1 MVLDDTWARS
11 HLLGRG
17 LIEPDG
23 GSPPGI
29 TLRRIPGRNLLYRVD
44 IDGGTPILLKRAV
57 DPETRRGLERESES
71 YDRIVRH
78 VSPAGLT
85 VPRKLDYDPITSTL
99 VLEFLVR
106 HRPLTESTRWGQ
118 SSGLARELG
127 RTLVR
132 LHAIPAAGLP
142 PTLPWVL
149 SLVHPPVGILREAT
163 RGNLDLVHRIQRS
176 RTWRPA
182 LKRLAD
188 EWSPRSFIHGDL
200 RSSNILLD
208 DRPGDRSV
216 LALVDWE
223 LAGAGEPCWD
233 AGWALAGILASRA
246 RPLSDAF
253 PLVQALWAG
262 YVEEAGPS
270 REASGTR
277 APLSRTL
284 RWTAAATLQL
294 AYEETSRGPV
304 EAPFV
309 IRLLELG
316 RSLLERPKVWIDR
329 VFLTSSR

>member
-1 MVLDDTWARS
+1 MVLDEAGARS
-11 HLLGRG
+11 HLLERG
-17 LIEPDG
+17 LIERDG
-23 GSPPGI
+23 KSAPGI
-29 TLRRIPGRNLLYRVD
+29 TLRRIPGRNLLYRID

-57 DPETRRGLERESES
+57 DPETRRALERESES
-71 YDRIVRH
+71 YDHLVRH
-78 VSPAGLT
+78 VGPGKLT
-85 VPRKLDYDPITSTL
+85 VPRMLDYDPVSSTL
-99 VLEFLVR
+99 VLEFLER
-106 HRPLTESTRWGQ
+106 HRPLTASTRWGR

-132 LHAIPAAGLP
+132 LHAIPAPGLP

-163 RGNLDLVHRIQRS
+163 RGNLELIRRIQRS

-223 LAGAGEPCWD
+223 LAGVGDPGWD
-233 AGWALAGILASRA
+233 AGWVLAEILARRA
-246 RPLSDAF
+246 HPLSDTF

-262 YVEEAGPS
+262 YVDGTGPFAADES
-270 REASGTR
+270 ATL
-277 APLSRTL
+277 LSRTL
-284 RWTAAATLQL
+284 RWAAVATLQL

-304 EAPFV
+304 ESPLV
-309 IRLLELG
+309 SQLLEMG
-316 RSLLERPKVWIDR
+316 RSLLERTEVWIER
-329 VFLTSSR
+329 VFLASSR